1 MIFSLCS
8 IFDNESRVAADTSA
22 AAGGWWVQFGDEI
35 LVYASDAKWETV
47 SGKLQEFGAV
57 ARAVTGE
64 ETGTVAKGKMHLVM
78 QKGRLFQQENPDVR
92 VILDKGRY
100 LVVEM
105 DKADARKL
113 MGRKQP
119 CFHIEPLKE
128 NSIVFEARRKAVQP
142 QSRDADID
150 AVLGEVNQAAFEA
163 NLAHLVSYPTRL
175 SNSAD
180 YREAAEWASAQLS
193 VMGYSTTLE
202 PVTLGAS
209 DESANVIASRSGSGS
224 GPRNRILV
232 VAHLDSINH
241 PGGPS
246 ANAPGADDNGSG
258 SAGLLA
264 MASALAAFR
273 FENDLTFVLFGGEE
287 QGLHGSIQ
295 YVAAL
300 SATEKTRISAVLN
313 MDMIGSVN
321 TVSPTVLLE
330 GAALSQ
336 PLIDDL
342 TAAAAT
348 YTSLDVQ
355 VSLNPFASDHVP
367 FIDASIPAVLT
378 IEGADGANDAIHT
391 VNDTLERVDPV
402 FATEILKMN
411 TAFVA
416 RMARLA
422 SDVEPGCCHSTVAGL
437 YPAAAENLLNL
448 SSHYQKLFA
457 QYARLHRE
465 GRLRPEDYSAWH
477 ETRTTHMLMTK
488 GMSAMPTI

>member
-1 MIFSLCS
+1 MIFSLFS
-8 IFDNESRVAADTSA
+8 IFDTKLRGAVDTSVA
-22 AAGGWWVQFGDEI
+22 PEGWWVQFGDDI
-35 LVYASDAKWETV
+35 LVYAADAKWEAV
-47 SGKLQEFGAV
+47 SEKLKNIGA
-57 ARAVTGE
+57 ATGE
-64 ETGTVAKGKMHLVM
+64 ETGKVIKGKMHLVR
-78 QKGRLFQQENPDVR
+78 QKGRLFQQEHPDVR
-92 VILDKGRY
+92 IILDKGRY

-113 MGRKQP
+113 TSRKQP

-128 NSIVFEARRKAVQP
+128 NSVVFETRHTAAIP
-142 QSRDADID
+142 QARDAGID

-163 NLAHLVSYPTRL
+163 NLAQLVSYPTRL
-175 SNSAD
+175 STSPG
-180 YREAAEWASAQLS
+180 YKEAAKWASAQLS

-209 DESANVIASRSGSGS
+209 GESANVIATRSGSGS
-224 GPRNRILV
+224 EPRHRILV

-241 PGGPS
+241 TDGPL

-273 FENDLTFVLFGGEE
+273 FDHDLTFVLFGGEE
-287 QGLHGSIQ
+287 QGLHGSTQ
-295 YVAAL
+295 YVASL
-300 SATEKTRISAVLN
+300 STAEKGRIRAVVN

-321 TVSPTVLLE
+321 TASPTVMLE
-330 GAALSQ
+330 GATLSQ

-342 TAAAAT
+342 TAAAAI

-367 FIDASIPAVLT
+367 FIDANIPAVLT
-378 IEGADGANDAIHT
+378 IEGADSANDAIHT
-391 VNDTLERVDPV
+391 ANDTLDRVDPA
-402 FATEILKMN
+402 FATETVKMN
-411 TAFVA
+411 TAVVA
-416 RMARLA
+416 RMAVLA
-422 SDVEPGCCHSTVAGL
+422 SDVQPGCDCNDSTVAGL
-437 YPAAAENLLNL
+437 YPAAAENRFDL

-465 GRLRPEDYSAWH
+465 GQLQPEDYSAWQH
-477 ETRTTHMLMTK
+477 SRVLHVLMTV
-488 GMSAMPTI
+488 MVP